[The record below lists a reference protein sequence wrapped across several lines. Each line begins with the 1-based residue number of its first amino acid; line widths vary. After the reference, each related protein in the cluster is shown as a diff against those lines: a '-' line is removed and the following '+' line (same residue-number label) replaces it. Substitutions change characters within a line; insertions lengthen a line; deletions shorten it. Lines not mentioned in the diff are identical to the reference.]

1 MIYALGNVSG
11 ANFNPA
17 VSTALCLSNAMGW
30 GFFGPYVASQILGG
44 VVAGASFVSLTGKG
58 VPLAPGAGH
67 SMTSVAIA
75 EIIATFV
82 LCFVVLNVAASAK
95 GKSTHMFGLAIGFCI
110 VAMGNA
116 IGAVSGG
123 SLNPAVSIGLDAS
136 SAMKGGA
143 VGNSAMYTVYELAGA
158 AAAWGA
164 YMVTRPEEFSK
175 EGLIG
180 EKQRLI

>member
-17 VSTALCLSNAMGW
+17 VSTALCLSNKMGW
-30 GFFGPYVASQILGG
+30 GFFGPYVAAQILGG

-123 SLNPAVSIGLDAS
+123 SLNPAVSFGLDGS
-136 SAMKGGA
+136 NAMKGGSF
-143 VGNSAMYTVYELAGA
+143 GNS
-158 AAAWGA
+158 GA
-164 YMVTRPEEFSK
+164 YALFELIGAGVAYGAFAVCRDEEFAK
-175 EGLIG
+175 H
-180 EKQRLI
+180 